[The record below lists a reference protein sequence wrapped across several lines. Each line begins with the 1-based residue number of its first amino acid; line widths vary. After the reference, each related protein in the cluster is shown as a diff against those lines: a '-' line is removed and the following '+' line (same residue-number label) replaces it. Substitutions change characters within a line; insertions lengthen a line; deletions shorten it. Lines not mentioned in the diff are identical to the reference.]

1 MDLIGEARIVLLGG
15 SVSWHA
21 RILSR
26 EGDHTRRLIQEK
38 GFTAVAVEAD
48 WPDTYRVNR
57 YVLGRSRDANGLESL
72 ADFKRFP
79 TWMWR
84 NRDVLDFVT
93 WLRAHNESQSGDA
106 AAAGFYGLDLY
117 SLHASMG
124 AVLEYLDR
132 IDPESA
138 QRARSRYACF
148 DHYGEDT
155 LWICGWLRINEDL
168 RRRRHRSTKGSA
180 SPQAENY
187 LHRDGFVAEDEFF
200 FAEQNA
206 RLVKNAERVLSI
218 HVQDRVSSWN
228 LRDRHMAETLT
239 ALMAH
244 LSRRRPQPQRSSS
257 GHTIPISATHAAPR
271 WADRRAEC
279 RPTDARALPSSKPC

>member
-1 MDLIGEARIVLLGG
+1 MPRVSANHITALLKKSVNPLRGADKDYDPWMDLIGEARIVLLGEASHG
-15 SVSWHA
+15 THEFC
-21 RILSR
+21 R
-26 EGDHTRRLIQEK
+26 ERATITRRLIQEK

-48 WPDTYRVNR
+48 WPDAYRVNR
-57 YVLGRSRDANGLESL
+57 YVLGRSREANGLESL

-106 AAAGFYGLDLY
+106 SAAGFYGLDLY
-117 SLHASMG
+117 SLHASMR
-124 AVLEYLDR
+124 ASLKYLDR

-155 LWICGWLRINEDL
+155 QRYGYAAGFGLAKACEDDVIAQL
-168 RRRRHRSTKGSA
+168 KDLHRR
-180 SPQAENY
+180 AENY

-206 RLVKNAERVLSI
+206 RLVKNAER
-218 HVQDRVSSWN
+218 
-228 LRDRHMAETLT
+228 
-239 ALMAH
+239 
-244 LSRRRPQPQRSSS
+244 
-257 GHTIPISATHAAPR
+257 
-271 WADRRAEC
+271 
-279 RPTDARALPSSKPC
+279 